1 MTDYPIFEGNL
12 EVRARGNRRVLSGK
26 FPYGATAT
34 IRNTG
39 RARKERFAPESMSW
53 QVREFQKLQGELA
66 ETIKASIDET
76 RKQLLIEQLEDGL
89 ERRNTHLLVGHD
101 YNRAVADM
109 RTGNL
114 SVRHTRE
121 AVELE
126 AVLPDESEMPSWVRD
141 AVLAVKGGQLRG
153 VSPGFQVTAKG
164 AERLVPEGGGGDS
177 MVREILD
184 AVVFEYSLVARPAY
198 ASTSVN
204 ARADDPMTEPRRR
217 RVWL

>member
-12 EVRARGNRRVLSGK
+12 EVRARGNRRVLSGR

-109 RTGNL
+109 RTE
-114 SVRHTRE
+114 T
-121 AVELE
+121 
-126 AVLPDESEMPSWVRD
+126 LP
-141 AVLAVKGGQLRG
+141 
-153 VSPGFQVTAKG
+153 
-164 AERLVPEGGGGDS
+164 
-177 MVREILD
+177 
-184 AVVFEYSLVARPAY
+184 
-198 ASTSVN
+198 
-204 ARADDPMTEPRRR
+204 
-217 RVWL
+217 

>member
-89 ERRNTHLLVGHD
+89 ERRNTHLLVGPITTGPSLICGPATCPSVIRGKRSSLRRCCRM
-101 YNRAVADM
+101 NRKCRPGCVM
-109 RTGNL
+109 R
-114 SVRHTRE
+114 
-121 AVELE
+121 
-126 AVLPDESEMPSWVRD
+126 SW
-141 AVLAVKGGQLRG
+141 
-153 VSPGFQVTAKG
+153 P
-164 AERLVPEGGGGDS
+164 
-177 MVREILD
+177 
-184 AVVFEYSLVARPAY
+184 
-198 ASTSVN
+198 
-204 ARADDPMTEPRRR
+204 
-217 RVWL
+217 